1 MDKKEMR
8 NLFDGDCS
16 PAEEQAAGRWLA
28 EHAETKEA
36 DELLYALLRETK
48 PATADA
54 EGAFRRVCRRLGIA
68 PKSSAWRLVGRW
80 TMRAAACLLL
90 PVAALA
96 FYLYGEAQRPGE
108 WFEAYAPY
116 GKTLRVV
123 LPRVEGDAMRFYA
136 CRPDA
141 LVFGAFGILEP
152 QGERPCPAGE
162 IDLVVCPGVAFTADG
177 RRLGRGRGYYDRY
190 LGDPAFRGFRVGVC
204 YAHQLVDDLP
214 VEPHDVRMDRVI
226 TG

>member
-1 MDKKEMR
+1 MR
-8 NLFDGDCS
+8 RLNRALDS
-16 PAEEQAAGRWLA
+16 QQRLRASAAIFSAVERLPEFRA
-28 EHAETKEA
+28 ARTVA
-36 DELLYALLRETK
+36 VFAALPDE
-48 PATADA
+48 PATDEVLA
-54 EGAFRRVCRRLGIA
+54 
-68 PKSSAWRLVGRW
+68 RW
-80 TMRAAACLLL
+80 ASTR
-90 PVAALA
+90 
-96 FYLYGEAQRPGE
+96 
-108 WFEAYAPY
+108 
-116 GKTLRVV
+116 RVV

-204 YAHQLVDDLP
+204 YAHQLGDDLP

>member
-1 MDKKEMR
+1 MR
-8 NLFDGDCS
+8 QLNRALDS
-16 PAEEQAAGRWLA
+16 RQRLRASAAIFSAVERLPEFRA
-28 EHAETKEA
+28 ARTVA
-36 DELLYALLRETK
+36 VFAALPDD
-48 PATADA
+48 PATDEVLA
-54 EGAFRRVCRRLGIA
+54 
-68 PKSSAWRLVGRW
+68 RW
-80 TMRAAACLLL
+80 ASTR
-90 PVAALA
+90 
-96 FYLYGEAQRPGE
+96 
-108 WFEAYAPY
+108 
-116 GKTLRVV
+116 RVV

>member
-1 MDKKEMR
+1 MVKKEIRERMR
-8 NLFDGDCS
+8 QLNRALDS
-16 PAEEQAAGRWLA
+16 RQRLRASAAIFSAVERLPEFRA
-28 EHAETKEA
+28 ARTVA
-36 DELLYALLRETK
+36 VFAALPDE
-48 PATADA
+48 PATDEVLA
-54 EGAFRRVCRRLGIA
+54 
-68 PKSSAWRLVGRW
+68 RW
-80 TMRAAACLLL
+80 ASTR
-90 PVAALA
+90 
-96 FYLYGEAQRPGE
+96 
-108 WFEAYAPY
+108 
-116 GKTLRVV
+116 RVV

>member
-1 MDKKEMR
+1 MR
-8 NLFDGDCS
+8 QLNRALDS
-16 PAEEQAAGRWLA
+16 RQRLRASAAIFSAVARLPEFRA
-28 EHAETKEA
+28 ARTVA
-36 DELLYALLRETK
+36 VFAALPDE
-48 PATADA
+48 PATDEVLA
-54 EGAFRRVCRRLGIA
+54 
-68 PKSSAWRLVGRW
+68 RW
-80 TMRAAACLLL
+80 ASTR
-90 PVAALA
+90 
-96 FYLYGEAQRPGE
+96 
-108 WFEAYAPY
+108 
-116 GKTLRVV
+116 RVV

-190 LGDPAFRGFRVGVC
+190 LGEPAFRGFRVGVC

>member
-1 MDKKEMR
+1 MR
-8 NLFDGDCS
+8 QLNRALDS
-16 PAEEQAAGRWLA
+16 RQRLRASAAIFSAVERLPEFRA
-28 EHAETKEA
+28 ARTVA
-36 DELLYALLRETK
+36 VFAALPDE
-48 PATADA
+48 PATDEVLA
-54 EGAFRRVCRRLGIA
+54 
-68 PKSSAWRLVGRW
+68 RW
-80 TMRAAACLLL
+80 ASTR
-90 PVAALA
+90 
-96 FYLYGEAQRPGE
+96 
-108 WFEAYAPY
+108 
-116 GKTLRVV
+116 RVV

-214 VEPHDVRMDRVI
+214 VEPHDVRMERVI

>member
-1 MDKKEMR
+1 MR
-8 NLFDGDCS
+8 RLNRALDS
-16 PAEEQAAGRWLA
+16 RQRLRASAAIFSAVERLPEFRA
-28 EHAETKEA
+28 ARTVA
-36 DELLYALLRETK
+36 VFAALSDE
-48 PATADA
+48 PATDEVLA
-54 EGAFRRVCRRLGIA
+54 
-68 PKSSAWRLVGRW
+68 RW
-80 TMRAAACLLL
+80 ASTR
-90 PVAALA
+90 
-96 FYLYGEAQRPGE
+96 
-108 WFEAYAPY
+108 
-116 GKTLRVV
+116 RVV

>member
-1 MDKKEMR
+1 MR
-8 NLFDGDCS
+8 QLNRALDS
-16 PAEEQAAGRWLA
+16 RQRLRASAAIFSA
-28 EHAETKEA
+28 VE
-36 DELLYALLRETK
+36 
-48 PATADA
+48 
-54 EGAFRRVCRRLGIA
+54 RL
-68 PKSSAWRLVGRW
+68 PEF
-80 TMRAAACLLL
+80 RAARTVA
-90 PVAALA
+90 VFAALPDEPTTDEVLA
-96 FYLYGEAQRPGE
+96 RWASTR
-108 WFEAYAPY
+108 
-116 GKTLRVV
+116 RVV

>member
-1 MDKKEMR
+1 MR
-8 NLFDGDCS
+8 RLNRALDS
-16 PAEEQAAGRWLA
+16 RQRLRASAAIFSAVERLPEFRA
-28 EHAETKEA
+28 ARTVA
-36 DELLYALLRETK
+36 VFAALPDE
-48 PATADA
+48 PATDEVLA
-54 EGAFRRVCRRLGIA
+54 
-68 PKSSAWRLVGRW
+68 RW
-80 TMRAAACLLL
+80 ASTR
-90 PVAALA
+90 
-96 FYLYGEAQRPGE
+96 
-108 WFEAYAPY
+108 
-116 GKTLRVV
+116 RVV

-204 YAHQLVDDLP
+204 YAHQLVDDMP

>member
-1 MDKKEMR
+1 MR
-8 NLFDGDCS
+8 QLNRALDS
-16 PAEEQAAGRWLA
+16 RQRLRASAAIFSAVERLPEFRA
-28 EHAETKEA
+28 ARTVA
-36 DELLYALLRETK
+36 VFAALPDE
-48 PATADA
+48 PATDEVLA
-54 EGAFRRVCRRLGIA
+54 
-68 PKSSAWRLVGRW
+68 RW
-80 TMRAAACLLL
+80 ASTR
-90 PVAALA
+90 
-96 FYLYGEAQRPGE
+96 
-108 WFEAYAPY
+108 
-116 GKTLRVV
+116 RVV

-141 LVFGAFGILEP
+141 LVFGAFGFLEP

-162 IDLVVCPGVAFTADG
+162 NDLVVCPGVAFTADG

>member
-1 MDKKEMR
+1 MR
-8 NLFDGDCS
+8 RLNRALDS
-16 PAEEQAAGRWLA
+16 QQRLRASAAIFSAVERLPEFRA
-28 EHAETKEA
+28 ARTVA
-36 DELLYALLRETK
+36 VFAALPDE
-48 PATADA
+48 PATDEVLA
-54 EGAFRRVCRRLGIA
+54 
-68 PKSSAWRLVGRW
+68 RW
-80 TMRAAACLLL
+80 ASTR
-90 PVAALA
+90 
-96 FYLYGEAQRPGE
+96 
-108 WFEAYAPY
+108 
-116 GKTLRVV
+116 RVV

-141 LVFGAFGILEP
+141 LVFGAVSYTHLTLPTNRE
-152 QGERPCPAGE
+152 
-162 IDLVVCPGVAFTADG
+162 GVAFTADG

>member
-1 MDKKEMR
+1 MR
-8 NLFDGDCS
+8 QLNRALDS
-16 PAEEQAAGRWLA
+16 RQRLRASAAIFSAVERLPEFRA
-28 EHAETKEA
+28 ARTVA
-36 DELLYALLRETK
+36 VFAALPDE
-48 PATADA
+48 PATDEVLA
-54 EGAFRRVCRRLGIA
+54 
-68 PKSSAWRLVGRW
+68 RW
-80 TMRAAACLLL
+80 ASTR
-90 PVAALA
+90 
-96 FYLYGEAQRPGE
+96 
-108 WFEAYAPY
+108 
-116 GKTLRVV
+116 RVV

-141 LVFGAFGILEP
+141 LVFGAFGILAP

>member
-1 MDKKEMR
+1 MR
-8 NLFDGDCS
+8 C
-16 PAEEQAAGRWLA
+16 
-28 EHAETKEA
+28 
-36 DELLYALLRETK
+36 
-48 PATADA
+48 
-54 EGAFRRVCRRLGIA
+54 
-68 PKSSAWRLVGRW
+68 
-80 TMRAAACLLL
+80 
-90 PVAALA
+90 
-96 FYLYGEAQRPGE
+96 
-108 WFEAYAPY
+108 
-116 GKTLRVV
+116 
-123 LPRVEGDAMRFYA
+123 YA

-162 IDLVVCPGVAFTADG
+162 SDLVVCPGVAFTADG

>member
-1 MDKKEMR
+1 MR
-8 NLFDGDCS
+8 QLNRALDS
-16 PAEEQAAGRWLA
+16 RQRLRASAAIFSAVERLPEFRA
-28 EHAETKEA
+28 ARTVA
-36 DELLYALLRETK
+36 VFAALPDE
-48 PATADA
+48 PATDEVLA
-54 EGAFRRVCRRLGIA
+54 
-68 PKSSAWRLVGRW
+68 RW
-80 TMRAAACLLL
+80 ASTR
-90 PVAALA
+90 
-96 FYLYGEAQRPGE
+96 
-108 WFEAYAPY
+108 
-116 GKTLRVV
+116 RVV

-214 VEPHDVRMDRVI
+214 VEPHDVFMDYVI
-226 TG
+226 TDG

>member
-1 MDKKEMR
+1 MR
-8 NLFDGDCS
+8 QLNRALDS
-16 PAEEQAAGRWLA
+16 RQRLRASAAIFSAVERLPEFRA
-28 EHAETKEA
+28 ARTVA
-36 DELLYALLRETK
+36 VFAALPDE
-48 PATADA
+48 PATDEVLA
-54 EGAFRRVCRRLGIA
+54 
-68 PKSSAWRLVGRW
+68 RW
-80 TMRAAACLLL
+80 ASTR
-90 PVAALA
+90 
-96 FYLYGEAQRPGE
+96 
-108 WFEAYAPY
+108 
-116 GKTLRVV
+116 RVV

-152 QGERPCPAGE
+152 QGERPCQAGE

>member
-1 MDKKEMR
+1 MR
-8 NLFDGDCS
+8 QLNCALDS
-16 PAEEQAAGRWLA
+16 RQRLRASAAIFSAVERLPEFRA
-28 EHAETKEA
+28 ARTVA
-36 DELLYALLRETK
+36 VFAALPDE
-48 PATADA
+48 PATDEVLA
-54 EGAFRRVCRRLGIA
+54 
-68 PKSSAWRLVGRW
+68 RW
-80 TMRAAACLLL
+80 ASTR
-90 PVAALA
+90 
-96 FYLYGEAQRPGE
+96 
-108 WFEAYAPY
+108 
-116 GKTLRVV
+116 RVV

>member
-1 MDKKEMR
+1 MR
-8 NLFDGDCS
+8 QLNRALDS
-16 PAEEQAAGRWLA
+16 RQRLRASAAIFSAVERLPEFRA
-28 EHAETKEA
+28 ARTVA
-36 DELLYALLRETK
+36 VFAALPDE
-48 PATADA
+48 PATDEVLA
-54 EGAFRRVCRRLGIA
+54 
-68 PKSSAWRLVGRW
+68 RW
-80 TMRAAACLLL
+80 ASTR
-90 PVAALA
+90 
-96 FYLYGEAQRPGE
+96 
-108 WFEAYAPY
+108 
-116 GKTLRVV
+116 RVV
-123 LPRVEGDAMRFYA
+123 LPRVEDDAMRFYA

>member
-1 MDKKEMR
+1 MR
-8 NLFDGDCS
+8 RLNRALDS
-16 PAEEQAAGRWLA
+16 QQRLRASAAIFSAVERLPEFRA
-28 EHAETKEA
+28 ARTVA
-36 DELLYALLRETK
+36 VFAALSDE
-48 PATADA
+48 PATDEVLA
-54 EGAFRRVCRRLGIA
+54 
-68 PKSSAWRLVGRW
+68 RW
-80 TMRAAACLLL
+80 ASTR
-90 PVAALA
+90 
-96 FYLYGEAQRPGE
+96 
-108 WFEAYAPY
+108 
-116 GKTLRVV
+116 RVV

-177 RRLGRGRGYYDRY
+177 RRLGRGR
-190 LGDPAFRGFRVGVC
+190 DPGFRGFRVGVC

>member
-1 MDKKEMR
+1 MTKNELRREMKRR
-8 NLFDGDCS
+8 NLS
-16 PAEEQAAGRWLA
+16 LSAEERAEASGRIFAGVASTAAFAAARTVALYCA
-28 EHAETKEA
+28 LP
-36 DELLYALLRETK
+36 DE
-48 PATADA
+48 PATDEVLA
-54 EGAFRRVCRRLGIA
+54 
-68 PKSSAWRLVGRW
+68 RW
-80 TMRAAACLLL
+80 ASTR
-90 PVAALA
+90 
-96 FYLYGEAQRPGE
+96 
-108 WFEAYAPY
+108 
-116 GKTLRVV
+116 RVV

-214 VEPHDVRMDRVI
+214 VEPHDVFMDYVI
-226 TG
+226 TNG

>member
-1 MDKKEMR
+1 MR
-8 NLFDGDCS
+8 QLNRALDS
-16 PAEEQAAGRWLA
+16 RQRLRASAAIFSAVERLPEFRA
-28 EHAETKEA
+28 ARTVA
-36 DELLYALLRETK
+36 VFAALPDE
-48 PATADA
+48 PATDEVLA
-54 EGAFRRVCRRLGIA
+54 
-68 PKSSAWRLVGRW
+68 RW
-80 TMRAAACLLL
+80 ATTR
-90 PVAALA
+90 
-96 FYLYGEAQRPGE
+96 
-108 WFEAYAPY
+108 
-116 GKTLRVV
+116 RVV

>member
-1 MDKKEMR
+1 MVKKEIRERMR
-8 NLFDGDCS
+8 QLNRALDS
-16 PAEEQAAGRWLA
+16 RQRLRASAAIFSAVERLPEFRA
-28 EHAETKEA
+28 ARTVA
-36 DELLYALLRETK
+36 VFAALPDE
-48 PATADA
+48 PATDEVLA
-54 EGAFRRVCRRLGIA
+54 
-68 PKSSAWRLVGRW
+68 RW
-80 TMRAAACLLL
+80 ASTR
-90 PVAALA
+90 
-96 FYLYGEAQRPGE
+96 
-108 WFEAYAPY
+108 
-116 GKTLRVV
+116 RVV
-123 LPRVEGDAMRFYA
+123 LPRVEGDAMRFSA

>member
-1 MDKKEMR
+1 MR
-8 NLFDGDCS
+8 RLNRALDS
-16 PAEEQAAGRWLA
+16 RQRLRASAAIFSAVERLPEFRA
-28 EHAETKEA
+28 ARTVA
-36 DELLYALLRETK
+36 VFAALPDE
-48 PATADA
+48 PATDEVLA
-54 EGAFRRVCRRLGIA
+54 
-68 PKSSAWRLVGRW
+68 RW
-80 TMRAAACLLL
+80 ASTR
-90 PVAALA
+90 
-96 FYLYGEAQRPGE
+96 
-108 WFEAYAPY
+108 
-116 GKTLRVV
+116 RVV

-141 LVFGAFGILEP
+141 LVSGAFGILEP

-162 IDLVVCPGVAFTADG
+162 IDLVVCPGMAFTADG

>member
-1 MDKKEMR
+1 MR
-8 NLFDGDCS
+8 QLNRALDS
-16 PAEEQAAGRWLA
+16 RQRLRASAAILSAVERLPEFRA
-28 EHAETKEA
+28 ARTVA
-36 DELLYALLRETK
+36 VFAALPDE
-48 PATADA
+48 PATDEVLA
-54 EGAFRRVCRRLGIA
+54 
-68 PKSSAWRLVGRW
+68 RW
-80 TMRAAACLLL
+80 ASTR
-90 PVAALA
+90 
-96 FYLYGEAQRPGE
+96 
-108 WFEAYAPY
+108 
-116 GKTLRVV
+116 RVV

-177 RRLGRGRGYYDRY
+177 RRLGRGRGYYDRD

>member
-1 MDKKEMR
+1 MSCFLTNSSLGKKLVMSLTGCFLVLFILFHMSM
-8 NLFDGDCS
+8 NLVAIIS
-16 PAEEQAAGRWLA
+16 PEGYNTICAFLGANWYARTVAVFAALP
-28 EHAETKEA
+28 
-36 DELLYALLRETK
+36 DE
-48 PATADA
+48 PATDEVLA
-54 EGAFRRVCRRLGIA
+54 
-68 PKSSAWRLVGRW
+68 RW
-80 TMRAAACLLL
+80 ASTR
-90 PVAALA
+90 
-96 FYLYGEAQRPGE
+96 
-108 WFEAYAPY
+108 
-116 GKTLRVV
+116 RVV

-214 VEPHDVRMDRVI
+214 VEPHDMRMDRVI

>member
-1 MDKKEMR
+1 MR
-8 NLFDGDCS
+8 RLNRALDS
-16 PAEEQAAGRWLA
+16 RQRLRASAAIFSAVERLPEFRA
-28 EHAETKEA
+28 ARTVA
-36 DELLYALLRETK
+36 VFAALPDE
-48 PATADA
+48 PATDEVLA
-54 EGAFRRVCRRLGIA
+54 
-68 PKSSAWRLVGRW
+68 RW
-80 TMRAAACLLL
+80 ASTR
-90 PVAALA
+90 
-96 FYLYGEAQRPGE
+96 
-108 WFEAYAPY
+108 
-116 GKTLRVV
+116 RVV

-162 IDLVVCPGVAFTADG
+162 IDLGVCPGVAFTADG

>member
-1 MDKKEMR
+1 MR
-8 NLFDGDCS
+8 QLNRALDS
-16 PAEEQAAGRWLA
+16 RQRLRASAAIFSAVERLPEFRA
-28 EHAETKEA
+28 ARTVA
-36 DELLYALLRETK
+36 VFAALPDEL
-48 PATADA
+48 ATDEVLA
-54 EGAFRRVCRRLGIA
+54 
-68 PKSSAWRLVGRW
+68 RW
-80 TMRAAACLLL
+80 ASTR
-90 PVAALA
+90 
-96 FYLYGEAQRPGE
+96 
-108 WFEAYAPY
+108 
-116 GKTLRVV
+116 RVV

>member
-1 MDKKEMR
+1 MR
-8 NLFDGDCS
+8 RLNRALHS
-16 PAEEQAAGRWLA
+16 RQRLRASAAIFSAVERLPEFRA
-28 EHAETKEA
+28 ARTVA
-36 DELLYALLRETK
+36 VFAALPDE
-48 PATADA
+48 PATDEVLA
-54 EGAFRRVCRRLGIA
+54 
-68 PKSSAWRLVGRW
+68 RW
-80 TMRAAACLLL
+80 ASTR
-90 PVAALA
+90 
-96 FYLYGEAQRPGE
+96 
-108 WFEAYAPY
+108 
-116 GKTLRVV
+116 RVV

>member
-1 MDKKEMR
+1 MR
-8 NLFDGDCS
+8 QLNRALDS
-16 PAEEQAAGRWLA
+16 RQRLRASAAIFSAVERLPEFRA
-28 EHAETKEA
+28 ARPVA
-36 DELLYALLRETK
+36 VFAALPDE
-48 PATADA
+48 PATDEVLA
-54 EGAFRRVCRRLGIA
+54 
-68 PKSSAWRLVGRW
+68 RW
-80 TMRAAACLLL
+80 ASTR
-90 PVAALA
+90 
-96 FYLYGEAQRPGE
+96 
-108 WFEAYAPY
+108 
-116 GKTLRVV
+116 RVV

>member
-1 MDKKEMR
+1 MR
-8 NLFDGDCS
+8 RLNRALDS
-16 PAEEQAAGRWLA
+16 RQRLRASAAIFSAVERLPEFRA
-28 EHAETKEA
+28 ARTVA
-36 DELLYALLRETK
+36 VFAALPDE
-48 PATADA
+48 PATDEVLA
-54 EGAFRRVCRRLGIA
+54 
-68 PKSSAWRLVGRW
+68 RW
-80 TMRAAACLLL
+80 ASTR
-90 PVAALA
+90 
-96 FYLYGEAQRPGE
+96 
-108 WFEAYAPY
+108 
-116 GKTLRVV
+116 RVV

-214 VEPHDVRMDRVI
+214 VEPHDVFMDYVI
-226 TG
+226 TNG

>member
-1 MDKKEMR
+1 MR
-8 NLFDGDCS
+8 QLNRALDS
-16 PAEEQAAGRWLA
+16 RQRLRASAAIFSAVERLPEFRA
-28 EHAETKEA
+28 ARTVA
-36 DELLYALLRETK
+36 VFAALPDE
-48 PATADA
+48 PATDEVLA
-54 EGAFRRVCRRLGIA
+54 
-68 PKSSAWRLVGRW
+68 RW
-80 TMRAAACLLL
+80 ASTR
-90 PVAALA
+90 
-96 FYLYGEAQRPGE
+96 
-108 WFEAYAPY
+108 
-116 GKTLRVV
+116 RVV

-204 YAHQLVDDLP
+204 YAHQMVDDLP

>member
-1 MDKKEMR
+1 MR
-8 NLFDGDCS
+8 RLNRALDS
-16 PAEEQAAGRWLA
+16 RQRLRASAAIFSAVERLPEFRA
-28 EHAETKEA
+28 ARTVA
-36 DELLYALLRETK
+36 VFAALPDE
-48 PATADA
+48 PATDEVLA
-54 EGAFRRVCRRLGIA
+54 
-68 PKSSAWRLVGRW
+68 RW
-80 TMRAAACLLL
+80 ASTR
-90 PVAALA
+90 
-96 FYLYGEAQRPGE
+96 
-108 WFEAYAPY
+108 
-116 GKTLRVV
+116 RVV

-152 QGERPCPAGE
+152 QGEWPCPAGE